1 MDLFSKVGF
10 LRNSAI
16 NSSKYSV
23 CLQVTNYSALKHLC
37 GRRTKNI
44 WVSAALAV
52 LKLKPNVKLNGS
64 LFPRPCFLESVY
76 VCHDAVSISII
87 SMSSKILS
95 FLRNFFLNYPSSL
108 RFLPLCFF
116 SSATHRILR
125 QVHYQKVPFLKFN
138 FFVSSADLEEALS

>member
-10 LRNSAI
+10 LRNSAV

-64 LFPRPCFLESVY
+64 LSPRPCFLESMY
-76 VCHDAVSISII
+76 VIMLSQFLLFQCLAKYCHSFEIS
-87 SMSSKILS
+87 
-95 FLRNFFLNYPSSL
+95 F
-108 RFLPLCFF
+108 
-116 SSATHRILR
+116 
-125 QVHYQKVPFLKFN
+125 
-138 FFVSSADLEEALS
+138 